1 MKSLVDH
8 IGSNWVKWLLTLA
21 VTILMGFNTYIVN
34 KVDAIQLANKDF
46 VLKEDHN
53 REINNLRGD
62 IQYVGKKVDLL
73 LTKNLIPIPD
83 RTE

>member
-34 KVDAIQLANKDF
+34 KVDAMQLANKDY